1 MLLTAFE
8 HSRLDELVLMW
19 RESFETGVGVTD
31 PHPLAAQRHYF
42 LSQVLPAHDVRL
54 GMLDEHLVGFIA
66 ASRST
71 VAQLY
76 VRVGFQRR
84 GIGSSLL
91 RWAKEQSGG
100 TLRLFTFARN
110 AGACAFYERNGFV
123 VVARGFEPTWGL
135 DDVEYAWTAIANTAF
150 G

>member
-1 MLLTAFE
+1 MRLTTFADS
-8 HSRLDELVLMW
+8 HLDELVLMW
-19 RESFETGVGVTD
+19 RESFETGGGVTD
-31 PHPLAAQRHYF
+31 PHSLEGRRHYF

-54 GMLDEHLVGFIA
+54 GMLDERLVGFVA

-71 VAQLY
+71 IAQLY

-84 GIGSSLL
+84 GIGFNLL
-91 RWAKEQSGG
+91 RWAREQSSGS
-100 TLRLFTFARN
+100 LRLFTFARN
-110 AGACAFYERNGFV
+110 AGARAFYERNGFV

-135 DDVEYAWTAIANTAF
+135 EDVEYAWTAAADTAS